1 MRRARTMPVAIVPR
15 SRPLPSDNLFFE
27 NLTELRSRKV
37 RDFRLNVSQM
47 PATS

>member
-1 MRRARTMPVAIVPR
+1 MPVVIVSR
-15 SRPLPSDNLFFE
+15 SRPLPSDNLFFD
-27 NLTELRSRKV
+27 NLSEVRSRKV